1 MGRHGLSER
10 RACAL
15 LGLNRASR
23 RYRRVRAGDGA
34 LRARVRALALT
45 HPRFGYR
52 RLHALLR
59 RAGWAVNAK
68 RVLRLLRA
76 EGLLVRPRAR
86 KRKRRGPAPVP
97 LRAPTRP
104 NAIWALDF
112 MQDALASGRALR
124 VLTVIDEF
132 TRESLAL
139 AAGFSMPSRVVRAVL
154 ERIVAARGAPAV
166 LVLDNGREFAAGA
179 FRAWARAQGI
189 TLHFIAPG
197 QPVQNA
203 FIESFNGRVRDECLN
218 EHAFASLAE
227 AQAVLAAWRRAYNG
241 ERPHSA
247 LGYRTPV
254 AFRRWA
260 AARIPARGDAPR
272 STAST
277 AAQDE
282 EAMLGD
288 VS

>member
-1 MGRHGLSER
+1 MVRHGLSER

-15 LGLNRASR
+15 FELSRASR
-23 RYRRVRAGDGA
+23 RYRPRRAGDGA
-34 LRARVRALALT
+34 LRARVRALALA

-59 RAGWAVNAK
+59 RAGLAVNAK

-76 EGLLVRPRAR
+76 EGLLVRPR
-86 KRKRRGPAPVP
+86 KRRRPRRGLAPAR

-104 NAIWALDF
+104 NEIWAMDF
-112 MQDALASGRALR
+112 VQDALARGRTLR
-124 VLTVIDEF
+124 VLTLIDEF

-139 AAGFSMPSRVVRAVL
+139 EAGFSVPSQAVRTVLARV
-154 ERIVAARGAPAV
+154 VAARGAPAV
-166 LVLDNGREFAAGA
+166 LVIDNGREFVAGA

-189 TLHFIAPG
+189 ALHFIAPG

-227 AQAVLAAWRRAYNG
+227 AQAVLAAWRQRYNTT
-241 ERPHSA
+241 RPHSA

-254 AFRRWA
+254 EFRRWA
-260 AARIPARGDAPR
+260 AARIPAMGDAPR
-272 STAST
+272 PTAST
-277 AAQDE
+277 APKDQSRLE
-282 EAMLGD
+282 H